1 MWKKWLVI
9 VLILLLIGSGFYEF
23 IYNPLY
29 AKYQQNIIEFSHLS
43 SELDKKRVEVL
54 ALQKL
59 EEEYKSLLAEL
70 EEGSDNNL
78 LNKDEINSF
87 IIKLNSYTII
97 KKVDFTLPPK
107 EELLISLEING
118 NFQEIYD
125 LLESIEY
132 LYNTKAINIR
142 QSKEEVVVNVS
153 LLFPI
158 ERNES

>member
-1 MWKKWLVI
+1 MI